1 MTDIEVRL
9 TRIEDALI
17 RAGISID
24 APAQPVPEIMETPLE
39 ELPVAEIA
47 GNGTLFSD
55 FAGRTKL
62 SHTWLCSECAR
73 ENYTDD
79 IFVPSTQPDGVNFRL
94 KCSCGTEYQ
103 SGRRF
108 RDPVRALAWV
118 RSQETGK
125 PFDQCH
131 QEEKV
136 AAMLFN
142 RR

>member
-1 MTDIEVRL
+1 MTDIEARL
-9 TRIEDALI
+9 IRIEDALI
-17 RAGISID
+17 RAGISLD
-24 APAQPVPEIMETPLE
+24 APAPPELEVMETPLE

-62 SHTWLCSECAR
+62 SHTWLCAECKR

-79 IFVPSTQPDGVNFRL
+79 VFVPSTQPDGVNFRL
-94 KCSCGTEYQ
+94 KCSCGADYQ

-108 RDPVRALAWV
+108 RDPIRALAWV
-118 RSQETGK
+118 KCQESGK
-125 PFDQCH
+125 PLDQCY
-131 QEEKV
+131 QDEKV